1 VGGEDSRRTVRLDRD
16 PAGDGLRRGRQ
27 HRRGSDRPV
36 ELEASPELV
45 DRLFRHES
53 GRAIASLIRVL
64 GDFDLAE
71 DAVQEAFIVAMQVWP
86 ERGIPDNPGAWITT
100 TARNKA
106 IDRLRHERR
115 GIEKLEEVQALEL
128 PAAEDDEPEEPPV
141 IPDDRLRLIFTCCHP
156 ALAPEARVA
165 LTLRTLGGLSTP
177 EIARAFLVSEPTMA
191 QRLVRAKRKIKAAKI
206 PYEVPADHDLPDR
219 LQSVL
224 ASLYLIFNEGYLAT
238 SDEALVRREIA
249 GEAIRLA
256 GTLARLMPDESETLG
271 LLALM
276 LLQDSRREARV
287 DDAGDLVLL
296 EDQDRSLWDRREIE
310 TGLGVLERASRLGPA
325 GPYVL
330 QAAIAAEH
338 ARAASALETD
348 WARIASLY
356 GLLARAQP
364 SPVIELNRAAA
375 VAMAEGPERGLEL
388 IDEPALAEQLAGYQP
403 FWSAR
408 ADLLRRAARRD
419 EAIKAYERALGLASN
434 PVERRFLERRLAE
447 LN

>member
-1 VGGEDSRRTVRLDRD
+1 MTEVR
-16 PAGDGLRRGRQ
+16 
-27 HRRGSDRPV
+27 
-36 ELEASPELV
+36 PELV

-71 DAVQEAFIVAMQVWP
+71 DAVQEAFMVAMQVWP
-86 ERGIPDNPGAWITT
+86 ERGLPYNPGAWITT

-106 IDRLRHERR
+106 IDRLRRERR
-115 GIEKLEEVQALEL
+115 GIEKLEELQALEP
-128 PAAEDDEPEEPPV
+128 PAMAEDEEGEEPPV
-141 IPDDRLRLIFTCCHP
+141 ISDDRLRLIFTCCHP

-165 LTLRTLGGLSTP
+165 LTLRTLGGLATA

-191 QRLVRAKRKIKAAKI
+191 QRLVRAKRKIKTAKI

-219 LQSVL
+219 LRSVL

-238 SDEALVRREIA
+238 SDEALVRRELS

-256 GTLARLMPDESETLG
+256 GTLARLMPDESEALG

-287 DDAGDLVLL
+287 DAEGELVLL

-338 ARAASALETD
+338 ARAESPAETE
-348 WARIASLY
+348 WPRIAFLY

-375 VAMAEGPERGLEL
+375 VAMAEGPERGLAL
-388 IDEPALAEQLAGYQP
+388 MDDPALVEELAGYQP

-408 ADLLRRAARRD
+408 GDLLRRAGRAS
-419 EAIKAYERALGLASN
+419 EAGEAYARALELTTN
-434 PVERRFLERRLAE
+434 PVERRFLERRLVE
-447 LN
+447 LG

>member
-1 VGGEDSRRTVRLDRD
+1 VRE
-16 PAGDGLRRGRQ
+16 G
-27 HRRGSDRPV
+27 
-36 ELEASPELV
+36 SPELV
-45 DRLFRHES
+45 GRVFRHES
-53 GRAIASLIRVL
+53 GRATASLIRVL

-71 DAVQEAFIVAMQVWP
+71 DAVQEAFVVAMQVWP

-106 IDRLRHERR
+106 IDRLRRERR
-115 GIEKLEEVQALEL
+115 GAEKQQELLSLEPPPSTEE
-128 PAAEDDEPEEPPV
+128 EEPEEAPV

-156 ALAPEARVA
+156 ALSPEARVA
-165 LTLRTLGGLSTP
+165 LTLRTLGGLTTP
-177 EIARAFLVSEPTMA
+177 EIARAFLVTEPAMA
-191 QRLVRAKRKIKAAKI
+191 QRLVRAKRKIKAARI
-206 PYEVPADHDLPDR
+206 PYEVPADRDLPDR
-219 LQSVL
+219 LHSVL
-224 ASLYLIFNEGYLAT
+224 AALYLIFNEGYLAT
-238 SDEALVRREIA
+238 SDEALVRRELA

-256 GTLARLMPDESETLG
+256 GTLARLMPDESEALG

-287 DDAGDLVLL
+287 DPAGDLVLL
-296 EDQDRSLWDRREIE
+296 EEQDRSVWDRREID

-338 ARAASALETD
+338 ARASAAADTD
-348 WARIASLY
+348 WPRIASLY

-388 IDEPALAEQLAGYQP
+388 MDDGELAEELSEYQP

-408 ADLLRRAARRD
+408 ADLLRRAGHTKPAM
-419 EAIKAYERALGLASN
+419 KAYERALELATN
-434 PVERRFLERRLAE
+434 PVERRFLERRLGE
-447 LN
+447 LAD